1 MTFASPLFESSLD
14 GLEPQ
19 RRGKVRD
26 LYTIGDRLLMVATDR
41 ISAYDLVLGSTVPD
55 KGKVLTQ
62 LSAFW
67 FERTGSIIQNHLIS
81 TITEDYPSACRPHT
95 EILRGRSML
104 VRRTEPIPVECV
116 ARGYLAGSGW
126 VDYQDTGSVC
136 GIKLPSG
143 LRQSDRLPEPIFTPA
158 TKATDGHDENISEA
172 EAAVLVGPKLMAKL
186 KELTLALYKHGA
198 EHAESCGIIV
208 ADTKFE
214 FGLIRQDSALTVG
227 HDLSDDDEIVLI
239 DEALTPDSSRFWP
252 KDTYSPGVAQP
263 SFDKQYVRD
272 HLNQVKWNRRP
283 PAPELPGPVIA
294 KTQEKYREAYRLLTG
309 HELDS

>member
-1 MTFASPLFESSLD
+1 MTFAPPLFESSLD

-41 ISAYDLVLGSTVPD
+41 ISAYDLVLGSTIPD

-67 FERTGSIIQNHLIS
+67 FERTSSIIQNHLIS
-81 TITEDYPSACRPHT
+81 TTPEDYPSVCHPHS
-95 EILRGRSML
+95 EMLLGRSML
-104 VRRTEPIPVECV
+104 VRRTEPIPIECV

-136 GIKLPSG
+136 GIRLPSG
-143 LRQSDRLPEPIFTPA
+143 LRQSDKLPEPIFTPA
-158 TKATDGHDENISEA
+158 TKAAEGHDQNISEA
-172 EAAVLVGPKLMAKL
+172 EAANLVGPKLMAKL
-186 KELTLALYKHGA
+186 KELTLALYAHGA
-198 EHAESCGIIV
+198 THAESCGIIV

-214 FGLIRQDSALTVG
+214 FGLIRQDSTLTAD
-227 HDLSDDDEIVLI
+227 HDLDGNDEIVLI

-252 KDTYSPGVAQP
+252 KNTYSPGVAQP

-272 HLNQVKWNRRP
+272 HLNQVNWNRRP
-283 PAPELPGPVIA
+283 PAPVLPDPVIA
-294 KTQEKYREAYRLLTG
+294 KTQEKYREAYHLLTG
-309 HELDS
+309 HKLD

>member
-1 MTFASPLFESSLD
+1 MTFAPPLFESSLD

-41 ISAYDLVLGSTVPD
+41 ISAYDLVLGSTIPD

-67 FERTGSIIQNHLIS
+67 FERTSSIIQNHLIS
-81 TITEDYPSACRPHT
+81 TTPEDYPSVCHPHS
-95 EILRGRSML
+95 EMLLGRSML
-104 VRRTEPIPVECV
+104 VRRTEPIPIECV

-136 GIKLPSG
+136 GIRLPRG
-143 LRQSDRLPEPIFTPA
+143 LRQSDKLPEPIFTPA
-158 TKATDGHDENISEA
+158 TKAAEGHDQNISEA
-172 EAAVLVGPKLMAKL
+172 EAANLVGPKLMAKL
-186 KELTLALYKHGA
+186 KELTLALYTHGA
-198 EHAESCGIIV
+198 THAESCGIIV

-214 FGLIRQDSALTVG
+214 FGLIRQDSTLTAD
-227 HDLSDDDEIVLI
+227 HDLDGNDEIVLI

-252 KDTYSPGVAQP
+252 KNTYSPGVAQP

-272 HLNQVKWNRRP
+272 HLNQVNWNRRP
-283 PAPELPGPVIA
+283 PAPVLPDPVIA

-309 HELDS
+309 YSLH